1 IGKVLP
7 IAAKYG
13 AMLILLPLDDNGL
26 PETCQDRI
34 INIHRLFV
42 EIAKY
47 NYSRKDVAV
56 DALIMAVS
64 AAPAAGNAALDFIDY
79 CHNSLKVNT
88 VCGLSNISFG
98 LPNRMLVN
106 RTFLTMAMTRGL
118 NMAIANPM
126 NEDFMNAIDAVEA
139 LNMHDEKM
147 KNYLAKQSNAA
158 APAVPAAAADPAA
171 AAYNAVLHGD
181 AALAVKAVKNVL
193 EKGDIAPRKLLNEYL
208 LKAIADVGEKFEK
221 KQYFL
226 PQLLAGAEAL
236 QMAIKELESAL
247 AEDNEEKVNPEK
259 FIIATVRGDIH
270 DIGKNITALMLRNS
284 GFEVIDLGKDVPA
297 EAIVERALKE
307 NCRIVGLSALMT
319 TTMTEMPKVIELAR
333 ERGCQAQFIVGGA
346 VVDEKFAES
355 INAAYAADAMMCVRV
370 ARELMQK

>member
-1 IGKVLP
+1 
-7 IAAKYG
+7 
-13 AMLILLPLDDNGL
+13 M
-26 PETCQDRI
+26 
-34 INIHRLFV
+34 
-42 EIAKY
+42 
-47 NYSRKDVAV
+47 
-56 DALIMAVS
+56 
-64 AAPAAGNAALDFIDY
+64 
-79 CHNSLKVNT
+79 KVNT